1 MSSVHTLLAKPNL
14 SMPQGMVIPVLG
26 YPDVRA
32 AAEWLGV
39 VFGFRE
45 RLRIGEHRAQLC
57 IGGTESM
64 VVVQG
69 LGGHPA
75 TGWATHSLML
85 RIADVDAHHQHAV
98 ACAAHVVSG
107 PTTYPYGERQYT
119 VMDLGGHLWTF
130 SQTLADVDP
139 VSWGGTPIDPAS
151 YDEPSTMFS

>member
-1 MSSVHTLLAKPNL
+1 MSSVFTLLATPNR
-14 SMPQGMVIPVLG
+14 SMPQGMVIPVLS

-32 AAEWLGV
+32 AAQWLSV

-57 IGGTESM
+57 IGGTEGI

-85 RIADVDAHHQHAV
+85 RVADIDAHHHHAV
-98 ACAAHVVSG
+98 ACAACVVSG
-107 PTTYPYGERQYT
+107 PATYPYGERQYT

-130 SQTLADVDP
+130 SQTLADIDP
-139 VSWGGTPIDPAS
+139 VSWGGTPIESAS
-151 YDEPSTMFS
+151 HDESSAGFP